1 MHPYCFALLHTTCTQ
16 AVFERTRFNL
26 KSEIKEDVDGADAP
40 FSDSQLLFLALIYE
54 VKMLEKHKFL
64 AVTLAAIASA
74 VGLVS
79 PDALADRH
87 VSRGQIKRAVRALSR
102 VEALTSSKTDFR
114 GGWAGTFQILS
125 STCGGFPSQVPFR
138 HAISLTGNR
147 VRVVTSHDG
156 TLFGQSR
163 DKGRR
168 IEVARQYVSR
178 GVLATVGV
186 GYANL
191 RGNNATAALAVDFRK
206 GAQVCAA
213 IYRTTSA
220 NRFL

>member
-1 MHPYCFALLHTTCTQ
+1 
-16 AVFERTRFNL
+16 
-26 KSEIKEDVDGADAP
+26 
-40 FSDSQLLFLALIYE
+40 
-54 VKMLEKHKFL
+54 MLNKRKFL
-64 AVTLAAIASA
+64 AVTLASITSV
-74 VGLVS
+74 VGLVI
-79 PDALADRH
+79 PEALAERH
-87 VSRGQIKRAVRALSR
+87 VSRGQIKRAVRSLSR
-102 VEALTSSKTDFR
+102 VEALGSSNTDFR

-125 STCGGFPSQVPFR
+125 STCGRFPNQIPFR
-138 HAISLTGNR
+138 HAISLAGNR
-147 VRVVTSHDG
+147 VQIVTSHDG

-178 GVLATVGV
+178 GVLTTVGV
-186 GYANL
+186 GYASL
-191 RGNNATAALAVDFRK
+191 RGNNATAALAVDLRK